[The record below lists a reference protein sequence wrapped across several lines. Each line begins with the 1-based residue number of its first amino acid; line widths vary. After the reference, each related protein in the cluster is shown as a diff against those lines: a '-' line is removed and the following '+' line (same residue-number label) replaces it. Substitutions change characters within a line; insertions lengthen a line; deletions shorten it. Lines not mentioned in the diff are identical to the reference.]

1 MDNNGDNRPLGA
13 LLVYQG
19 QGLDSPVQVRLEGE
33 TVWLSQKLLA
43 ELFQKDVRTINE
55 HITNI

>member
-1 MDNNGDNRPLGA
+1 MPDKNNEPPKGE

-33 TVWLSQKLLA
+33 TVWLNQKLMADYKRAYIQYL
-43 ELFQKDVRTINE
+43 RG
-55 HITNI
+55 